1 MFATGRA
8 LFVLALGLGFVG
20 SPAALADDKKG
31 ENVKKPQ
38 PSAEPV
44 KPIVIQIDASKL
56 PPEVLKQLLQLAD
69 KPKPTS
75 EPVKPTGDKPK
86 PKPGGE
92 PEKPSTKPT
101 GEGSKPAVKAI
112 SLAEAIAIAEKTTK
126 GKVTKAEQQVDEG
139 TVQFKI
145 EVQDG
150 KGIKSK
156 LTLDASG
163 KVAGADKKE
172 GEKAAPKKKDD
183 DKDEKAA
190 PKKKGDDK
198 EEKAAP
204 KKKDDDKEEKA
215 PPKKKG

>member
-8 LFVLALGLGFVG
+8 LLVLALSLGFVG
-20 SPAALADDKKG
+20 SPAAQADDKKG

-38 PSAEPV
+38 PGAEPV

-56 PPEVLKQLLQLAD
+56 PPEVLKQLLQLAE
-69 KPKPTS
+69 KPKPAS

-86 PKPGGE
+86 PAGD
-92 PEKPSTKPT
+92 PEKPGTKPT
-101 GEGSKPAVKAI
+101 GERGKPAVKAI

-126 GKVTKAEQQVDEG
+126 GTVTKAERQADEG
-139 TVQFKI
+139 TVQFKL

-172 GEKAAPKKKDD
+172 GVKAAPKKKDD
-183 DKDEKAA
+183 DKDEKAT
-190 PKKKGDDK
+190 PKKKG
-198 EEKAAP
+198 
-204 KKKDDDKEEKA
+204 
-215 PPKKKG
+215 